1 MQADADRKM
10 KRNNLIMGVVLVG
23 LLVLSTLGYSLISGD
38 GEDKNSVSEAGVD
51 FFRVD
56 GLWRAEIG
64 GGVFMFQNL
73 PSEVSDVV
81 VNGSFDFDSYV
92 NRPLYFVSPNEGAP
106 EVLNNLGSVV
116 LRYQE
121 ACLQQASSRES
132 GVGSRENYSCEG
144 DLPMKGCDSNL
155 IIFETGNDSMVYQN
169 ESCVFIVG
177 DAVKATDAFLYKVL
191 GVN

>member
-23 LLVLSTLGYSLISGD
+23 LLVLSTLGYSLISSD
-38 GEDKNSVSEAGVD
+38 VDEESKVSEFGVD
-51 FFRVD
+51 FFRVSEI
-56 GLWRAEIG
+56 WRAEIG
-64 GGVFMFQNL
+64 GVVFWFQNL

-81 VNGSFDFDSYV
+81 VNGSFDFNSYV
-92 NRPLYFVSPNEGAP
+92 NQPLYFVNPNEGAP
-106 EVLNNLGSVV
+106 EVLTNLGSVV

-121 ACLQQASSRES
+121 ACLEPGIWDLEFGIS
-132 GVGSRENYSCEG
+132 GEEGCDG
-144 DLPMKGCDSNL
+144 DLPTKGCDSNL
-155 IIFETGNDSMVYQN
+155 IVFEPGNQSMVYQN

-177 DAVKATDAFLYKVL
+177 DAVRATDAFLYKVL

>member
-1 MQADADRKM
+1 MRKIRTQADADRKM

-23 LLVLSTLGYSLISGD
+23 LLVLSTLGYSLISSD
-38 GEDKNSVSEAGVD
+38 SEDDSKVSEFGVD
-51 FFRVD
+51 FFRVS
-56 GLWRAEIG
+56 GMWRAEIG
-64 GGVFMFQNL
+64 GVVFWFQNL

-81 VNGSFDFDSYV
+81 VNGSFDFNSYV
-92 NRPLYFVSPNEGAP
+92 NQPLYFVSPNEGAS
-106 EVLNNLGSVV
+106 EVLNNLGDVV

-121 ACLQQASSRES
+121 ACF
-132 GVGSRENYSCEG
+132 GNVSCGG
-144 DLPMKGCDSNL
+144 DLPMKSCDDNL
-155 IIFETGNDSMVYQN
+155 IIFESGNNSMVYRN

>member
-121 ACLQQASSRES
+121 ACLEPGIWDLGFGIRGE
-132 GVGSRENYSCEG
+132 EDCDG
-144 DLPMKGCDSNL
+144 DLPTKGCDSNL
-155 IIFETGNDSMVYQN
+155 IIFETGNESMVYQN
-169 ESCVFIVG
+169 EGCVFIVG
-177 DAVKATDAFLYKVL
+177 DAVRATDAFLYNVL